1 MYTDNF
7 NIWLDIVLPIACA
20 FISGGLTVLGV
31 LLTIKYENK
40 KNKETIRLSNKPIF
54 YRIDPQQE
62 FDYKGAHYFHFN
74 FNSKKD
80 GTEIEG
86 IFKNTD
92 NSILILDR
100 VVANGEKYYPSFG
113 KVVDKNITFY
123 LYIYLDDN
131 LNSNDELIIIIKDVL
146 DNEYQYRIEFEK
158 DKDRNIACVTN
169 IYEI

>member
-1 MYTDNF
+1 MDNF
-7 NIWLDIVLPIACA
+7 NVWIDIILPIGCA
-20 FISGGLTVLGV
+20 LISGGLTVLGV
-31 LLTIKYENK
+31 LLTIKHENK
-40 KNKETIRLSNKPIF
+40 KDKETIKLSKKPIF

-62 FDYKGAHYFHFN
+62 FDSKGAHYFQFN

-100 VVANGEKYYPSFG
+100 VVANGKEYHPSFG

-123 LYIYLDDN
+123 LYVYLDEN
-131 LNSNDELIIIIKDVL
+131 INSNDEIFIVVKDVL
-146 DNEYQYRIEFEK
+146 NNEYRYKIEIEK
-158 DKDRNIACVTN
+158 IKDRNIATVSN
-169 IYEI
+169 IFEI

>member
-1 MYTDNF
+1 MQNF
-7 NIWLDIVLPIACA
+7 NMWLDVVLPIGCA
-20 FISGGLTVLGV
+20 LISGGLTVLGV
-31 LLTIKYENK
+31 LLTIKHENK

-62 FDYKGAHYFHFN
+62 FDSKSAHYFQFN
-74 FNSKKD
+74 FNFEKD

-100 VVANGEKYYPSFG
+100 VISNGKEYYPSFG

-123 LYIYLDDN
+123 LYVYLDEN
-131 LNSNDELIIIIKDVL
+131 INSDDEIIIIVKDVL
-146 DNEYQYRIEFEK
+146 NNEYKYKIEFEMI
-158 DKDRNIACVTN
+158 KDRNIACISN
-169 IYEI
+169 IIEIK